1 VRKAISIPRVYY
13 WETENYSVSLR
24 TKVWH
29 RTIQTMGIT
38 LKCAEKMGEVASNVL
53 GLNSSRY
60 SDVTDFMTD
69 EEWKEAKERAVDDK
83 AKRNAYLQDQA
94 VKKNKI
100 NVV

>member
-1 VRKAISIPRVYY
+1 M
-13 WETENYSVSLR
+13 
-24 TKVWH
+24 WH

-38 LKCAEKMGEVASNVL
+38 LKCAEKMGEVATNFL

-69 EEWKEAKERAVDDK
+69 EEWKEAKQKASDDK
-83 AKRNAYLQDQA
+83 AKRSAYLQDQA
-94 VKKNKI
+94 VKKHKI